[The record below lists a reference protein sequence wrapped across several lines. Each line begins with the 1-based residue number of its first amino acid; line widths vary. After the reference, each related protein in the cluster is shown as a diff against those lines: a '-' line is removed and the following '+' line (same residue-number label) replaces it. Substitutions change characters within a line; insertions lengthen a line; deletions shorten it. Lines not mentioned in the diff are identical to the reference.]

1 MKRCIP
7 HGRLFATLVAVSL
20 SLCARGGNDIVL
32 KQGKAS
38 SLVINK
44 SSYLHLEVVNTLS
57 VLQHFDA
64 TTPGGAFA
72 KLQAVAYDGSN
83 TYGHPQLPVLRKL
96 IEIPLGAQP
105 SVKVIS
111 YTVTEYS
118 LAELGINLPLFPA
131 QPPVSKSG
139 TNPGFIYDAAA
150 YQQNCFTAVDL
161 AAVDVLGILR
171 GTRLGRLMISPVQYN
186 PVTKI
191 IRVYDNLVIDIAFTG
206 ADVSRTISEKRRFDS
221 PYFHTVFNRAINYKK
236 SGDQPPALRQCPLK
250 YVIVSP
256 MMFHDALQPFI
267 AWKKKKG
274 FNVVEAYTSDP
285 AVGNT
290 TISIKNYLQGLYTA
304 ATPEDPA
311 PSFVLFVGDVAQ
323 IPAFPCI
330 EGHVTDLYYCEYTG
344 DYLPE
349 VYYGRFSANN
359 LAQLQPQ
366 IDKTLEYEQYLMP
379 DPSFLDK
386 VVMVAGADENYQMKW
401 SNGQVNYGTENYFN
415 AAHGLTSFT
424 YLQPEPAEAHY
435 AQQIHQDFS
444 DGIGYANYTSHGS
457 SGGWDDPAF
466 RISDIADLQNTHKY
480 PLVVGN
486 CCLTSAY
493 NMNSFAE
500 ELLRAAGKG
509 ALGYI
514 GCSNSS
520 YWDEDYWW
528 TVGFGPI
535 SAHPTYDGKTL
546 GAYDRTF
553 HDHGEPYEDWY
564 STMGQM
570 VFAGNLAVTESG
582 SSLKQYY
589 WETYNLLGDPSLM
602 VYFSRPRP
610 MTVTY
615 CRKISLGSQVFT
627 VNTEPHAYVAVS
639 KGGVL
644 WGAAEAATD
653 GVAVVSLN
661 AVAAPGLIDVVIT
674 KQNRQPYMGTAEVL
688 TPAERYGFSD
698 SCSDIECLKVQMVV
712 FPNPFGSKLNVSYKL
727 SRGSKIKLAIYDGLG
742 NEIAVLSEAKTETA
756 GVYTI
761 EAEMMDT
768 PVGVY
773 FCKLFTDKEVIVKKI
788 VHIK

>member
-7 HGRLFATLVAVSL
+7 PCRLFVTLVAVIL

-32 KQGKAS
+32 KQGKTS
-38 SLVINK
+38 SLVISK

-57 VLQHFDA
+57 VLQHFD
-64 TTPGGAFA
+64 TKTPGGEFT
-72 KLQAVAYDGSN
+72 KLQAATYDGSN
-83 TYGHPQLPVLRKL
+83 TYGNPQLPVLRKL

-139 TNPGFIYDAAA
+139 TNSGFIYNAAA
-150 YQQNCFTAVDL
+150 YQQNCFSAGDL
-161 AAVDVLGILR
+161 AAVDVIGILR

-186 PVTKI
+186 PVTKM

-206 ADVSRTISEKRRFDS
+206 ADVSRTLSEKRRFDS
-221 PYFHTVFNRAINYKK
+221 PYFHAVFDRTINYRNSADEPSIWLKY
-236 SGDQPPALRQCPLK
+236 PIK

-256 MMFHDALQPFI
+256 IMFHDALQPFI

-285 AVGNT
+285 GVGNT
-290 TISIKNYLQGLYTA
+290 TISIKSYLYGLYTA

-349 VYYGRFSANN
+349 VYYGRFSANS

-386 VVMVAGADENYQMKW
+386 VVMVAGADENYQMNW

-424 YLQPEPAEAHY
+424 YLQPEPAEGHY
-435 AQQIHQDFS
+435 ARQIHQDFS

-457 SGGWDDPAF
+457 SNGWDDPAF
-466 RISDIADLQNTHKY
+466 RISDIAGLQNAHKY

-486 CCLTSAY
+486 CCLTGAY

-500 ELLRAAGKG
+500 ELLRAEGKG

-528 TVGFGPI
+528 TVGVGPI

-553 HDHGEPYEDWY
+553 HDHGESYEEWY

-582 SSLKQYY
+582 SSMKQYY
-589 WETYNLLGDPSLM
+589 WETYNLMGDPSLM
-602 VYFSRPRP
+602 VYFSRPRA

-615 CRKISLGSQVFT
+615 NRQMSLGSQTFT
-627 VNTEPHAYVAVS
+627 INTEPHAYVAVS

-644 WGAAEAATD
+644 WGAAEADAGGT
-653 GVAVVSLN
+653 AVVLLKTVN
-661 AVAAPGLIDVVIT
+661 VPGLADVVVT
-674 KQNRQPYMGTAEVL
+674 KQNRQPYMGTVEVL
-688 TPAERYGFSD
+688 MPAEHYCFSD
-698 SCSDIECLKVQMVV
+698 SCSGTEGMKVQMAVY
-712 FPNPFGSKLNVSYKL
+712 PNPFSGKLNVSYKL
-727 SRGSKIKLAIYDGLG
+727 SRESKIKLAIYDGLG
-742 NEIAVLSEAKTETA
+742 NEIAVLSEAKTEPA
-756 GVYTI
+756 GVYNI
-761 EAEMMDT
+761 EAELMDT

-773 FCKLFTDKEVIVKKI
+773 FCKLYTDKEVIVKKI